1 MKKAIALMVSLG
13 IIGAAL
19 PSPQY
24 GHYNAD
30 VAAEDLVNNIAS
42 YDDYENGMC
51 YIIVGDHAEVGD
63 KFFSPAERNPDLP
76 NLNPVILSEVATE
89 NGTYPVTSVSIYLT
103 SIPYETITLPD
114 TITSIHDGCFS
125 NNSSLK
131 SVHLSD
137 ALKVIPEWTFYECP
151 SLTNFNFPSE
161 LKTIGKNAFTHCLGI
176 NSLSI
181 PSGVTT
187 IEEYAFSKC
196 HALASIDLPQ
206 TLKKLG
212 DDVFYECYS
221 LKHVTIPE
229 SVEDYGKYLFAYS
242 GVESVDLPENLNRI
256 PYCFFYSCNMLRD
269 FDIPDHIKKIEED
282 AFGNCVNLKE
292 VTIPDSVTDIDNLA
306 FCNCKSLK
314 DLTIPETVKNF
325 GTGVFSGSGIES
337 VQLPKNLTG
346 IPDSTFCDCW
356 ALKQYEITDNIKTIG
371 YAAFEKCYSLSSI
384 TIPDSV
390 SKIGDSAFRNCIS
403 LGSVDLADSV
413 SEIGRDAFSEC
424 SAMKSVIIPKSVKSI
439 GVNAFSN
446 CSKLESI
453 TFLNPDCVIGDEK
466 LDEPKNSLTICNST
480 DTSDSSGV
488 FNGTIYGWNNSTA
501 HEFADKYG
509 YKFKSITETPD
520 VIITPETV
528 ETTFS
533 SKTATT
539 TTTTAATNKT
549 TTTTTTTAKPGAD
562 KDPIIIVP
570 GIMGSRLF
578 NDKDCTDKVWS
589 PNSDKLGI
597 VLAFLTR
604 ITNPYPITYPSPEH
618 DLFDLAER
626 ININNYLYVRNYDK
640 NGRPINQNKLSKD
653 EREYGAID
661 HLKITDD
668 DNNNEEEYNNYA
680 SLGILD
686 RLCER
691 FPDREIYVFSYDWRR
706 SNDESAQKLRDFVDA
721 LDTDKVD
728 IVAHSMGGLVSSRYY
743 AAYGRDKKIDK
754 IITCGTPYEGAPHM
768 FEAVELGMFT
778 GEKANDAA
786 MKYLGDLARNTIAE
800 FDGVFELLPSM
811 NYCDLISMSELKQIP
826 NDEVD
831 GIPDDEE
838 DKSDIQIIESRLR
851 GDSYRNMI
859 NKEYGVKAASKA
871 FQFQNSVRGDNGYNV
886 LLGYENAYFFI
897 GQNRKTVR
905 NVCFGRNNDDS
916 VSSVPYYIDRV
927 IYTENGDGTVPYFS
941 ASMCDQLR
949 DVDTQHQFY
958 VDSKHMD
965 LMKNIHVISN
975 VCRILD
981 NEVTEYLPPINTDP
995 YSVMRIDCP
1004 VDVEIGSGNDR
1015 LCSSPDSLSLE
1026 SSFGRLDIL
1035 GKDNDI
1041 KMLCIDEDTNLDVN
1055 LTGTDKGSMDFTVRH
1070 FSGEDELLDERIFED
1085 VPLTDKTII
1094 KTKADNNEITVLN
1107 VDIDGDGTVDE
1118 TWTAK
1123 KNETVTAPDES
1134 VNITT
1139 AVSVNVTTT
1148 KAASTTTAANSTTT
1162 VAASKTTTSEK
1173 AASSTTTAKASETAS
1188 TTTAAA
1194 SELQPGDIN
1203 GDKIIDGRDAS
1214 MILTEYART
1223 STSHDSEFSNEQR
1236 KAADVNNDNV
1246 VDGRDAT
1253 LVLTYYTL
1261 TSTGKK
1267 TSFAELK

>member
-1 MKKAIALMVSLG
+1 MKRIIAFITALCLTAIAMPTEHNHVDMGTVKAVEEEGRCHYDYEDGVDYHIYSDHATASSRLLSGCEENPNLPNNNITLKSSVEGKPVTEIESNFYTVFSLESIEMPNS
-13 IIGAAL
+13 IIKIGENAFWGSRKLKSVTLSNSLLTIPKSCFYECTAL
-19 PSPQY
+19 PSIDIPSS
-24 GHYNAD
+24 
-30 VAAEDLVNNIAS
+30 VK
-42 YDDYENGMC
+42 
-51 YIIVGDHAEVGD
+51 IIDAYAFNSCSG
-63 KFFSPAERNPDLP
+63 
-76 NLNPVILSEVATE
+76 LSSIDIPSSV
-89 NGTYPVTSVSIYLT
+89 VSIEDCAFMNCT
-103 SIPYETITLPD
+103 NISSVTLPD
-114 TITSIHDGCFS
+114 SLKRLGNNAFS
-125 NNSSLK
+125 NCQSLK
-131 SVHLSD
+131 S
-137 ALKVIPEWTFYECP
+137 I
-151 SLTNFNFPSE
+151 
-161 LKTIGKNAFTHCLGI
+161 
-176 NSLSI
+176 
-181 PSGVTT
+181 
-187 IEEYAFSKC
+187 
-196 HALASIDLPQ
+196 
-206 TLKKLG
+206 
-212 DDVFYECYS
+212 
-221 LKHVTIPE
+221 TIPE
-229 SVEDYGKYLFAYS
+229 SVTNIDGYTFYDAGIE
-242 GVESVDLPENLNRI
+242 EITLPKTMERI
-256 PYCFFYSCNMLRD
+256 PCAFLGSCKSLKSY
-269 FDIPDHIKKIEED
+269 DIPEHIKSIGEY
-282 AFGNCVNLKE
+282 AFYDCSGLRSVK
-292 VTIPDSVTDIDNLA
+292 IPDSVISIEQYA
-306 FCNCKSLK
+306 FRRCKAL
-314 DLTIPETVKNF
+314 PE
-325 GTGVFSGSGIES
+325 IEF
-337 VQLPKNLTG
+337 
-346 IPDSTFCDCW
+346 PDSVKYIGDFAFDGCSSLRK
-356 ALKQYEITDNIKTIG
+356 LKLPNSISKINK
-371 YAAFEKCYSLSSI
+371 YSFSECSDLSEVI
-384 TIPDSV
+384 IPDSV
-390 SKIGDSAFRNCIS
+390 KSIEEG
-403 LGSVDLADSV
+403 
-413 SEIGRDAFSEC
+413 AFSKCDNLKEITLP
-424 SAMKSVIIPKSVKSI
+424 ASVKSI
-439 GVNAFSN
+439 GDRAFFN
-446 CSKLESI
+446 CKNLDSI
-453 TFLNPDCVIGDEK
+453 TILNPDCV
-466 LDEPKNSLTICNST
+466 LDTNTTICNDMPEYNVT
-480 DTSDSSGV
+480 E
-488 FNGTIYGWNNSTA
+488 FKGTIYGYIGSTA
-501 HEFADKYG
+501 EEYAKKWG
-509 YKFKSITETPD
+509 YNFKRIDE
-520 VIITPETV
+520 
-528 ETTFS
+528 
-533 SKTATT
+533 
-539 TTTTAATNKT
+539 
-549 TTTTTTTAKPGAD
+549 D

-743 AAYGRDKKIDK
+743 AAYGGDKKIDK

-1035 GKDNDI
+1035 GEDNDR
-1041 KMLCIDEDTNLDVN
+1041 KMLCIDENTGLDID
-1055 LTGTDKGSMDFTVRH
+1055 LTGTDTGTMDFTIQH
-1070 FSGEDELLDERIFED
+1070 YSGEDELLDERIFED

-1094 KTKADNNEITVLN
+1094 KTKADNNEITVLS
-1107 VDIDGDGTVDE
+1107 VDHDGDGVVDE

-1123 KNETVTAPDES
+1123 KDETVKAPDEKI
-1134 VNITT
+1134 NITT
-1139 AVSVNVTTT
+1139 TAPVSVTTT
-1148 KAASTTTAANSTTT
+1148 VASASSAVAASTTSSTAKPPSKSTSTTT
-1162 VAASKTTTSEK
+1162 TSIGTK
-1173 AASSTTTAKASETAS
+1173 LSTSSTATTKTIVSSEYK
-1188 TTTAAA
+1188 
-1194 SELQPGDIN
+1194 LGDVT
-1203 GDKIIDGRDAS
+1203 GDNIIDGRDATDV
-1214 MILTEYART
+1214 LTYYAKT
-1223 STSHDSEFSNEQR
+1223 STGQTSKYTEEQK
-1236 KAADVNNDNV
+1236 KAADVNNDGII
-1246 VDGRDAT
+1246 DGRDAT
-1253 LVLTYYTL
+1253 AILTYYAK
-1261 TSTGKK
+1261 TSTGYTGTLTDFIKSIK
-1267 TSFAELK
+1267 IER